1 MSSEKQF
8 NIDDAF
14 ESDDEDRVRLY
25 GSTNVVKAFKGPKVR
40 ENDEEEEDEDVEI
53 AKPNSNG
60 RPTSLLLPASS
71 SRSLNGIKSGDTYVS
86 NKSLPIST
94 SWLKHAKIRENWRVV
109 CGAFALT
116 IIGSALFLTGVGIVI
131 SPQRGMHSLVF
142 FIGGLLLLIPG
153 AYHLVYI
160 FLAVKRF
167 NGYSLYNLP
176 VFR

>member
-1 MSSEKQF
+1 MTSDKQF

-40 ENDEEEEDEDVEI
+40 ENDEEEDEDVEL
-53 AKPNSNG
+53 AKPNLNG
-60 RPTSLLLPASS
+60 RPTSLLLPATS
-71 SRSLNGIKSGDTYVS
+71 SRSLNRVNSGDTYVS
-86 NKSLPIST
+86 SKSVSNST
-94 SWLKHAKIRENWRVV
+94 SWLKHPKIRENWRVV

-142 FIGGLLLLIPG
+142 FIGGLLCLIPG

-167 NGYSLYNLP
+167 DGYSLYNLP